1 MKTPSPPLPR
11 RQGPRACSAG
21 PRRRLLLALFAL
33 TTLLLAGCVSR
44 PDLARLYADANGS
57 SDQPPV
63 IVIHGLA
70 GSTLVDADSGKE
82 MWPGSLGTLTFSN
95 YRDLAQMSRA
105 DREGEGLLPGG
116 LFTSVAGV
124 DFYGQLL
131 HSLESVGH
139 FHRGVPGQPVKAD
152 GSDRRRYYV
161 FVYDWR
167 RDNTRSVRKL
177 HELIEQI
184 RADSA
189 DPTLRVDV
197 IAHSNGGLIANYYLR
212 YGPRDVLD
220 EVDTPAGPRPWDEG
234 DKRIRRLVM
243 LGTPTLGASTSLER
257 LIVGMK
263 MAVRTIPVEVMAT
276 FVTPYQALPHP
287 LEHPILDT
295 RGEPVDVDIY
305 DPKVWR
311 ERQWGVYAPDTVE
324 RVLDSMGSPEA
335 GHQALRELHAQ
346 FEYNLERAR
355 RWQWALSAPVPPNHV
370 EVAVFGGDC
379 ADTPGHAVELQEPGG
394 TRLVFKPGQVD
405 PNLVPAQPGTRRF
418 KLDFHRLMFEPG
430 DGLITRRSQVG
441 QLPADA
447 GDAPSFH
454 PLPVQQTF
462 FLCESHGRLT
472 HNAYFQNNLLY
483 FLLAR

>member
-1 MKTPSPPLPR
+1 MRPSPPAPIQPWR
-11 RQGPRACSAG
+11 PRAFAAG
-21 PRRRLLLALFAL
+21 LLVVLV
-33 TTLLLAGCVSR
+33 LLLAGCMSR
-44 PDLARLYADANGS
+44 PDLARLYEDTDGRA
-57 SDQPPV
+57 DQPPV

-82 MWPGSLGTLTFSN
+82 VWPGSLGTLTFSN
-95 YRDLAQMSRA
+95 YRDLAQMSSA
-105 DREGEGLLPGG
+105 DREGEGLVPGG

-131 HSLESVGH
+131 HSLEAVGH
-139 FHRGVPGQPVKAD
+139 FKRGVPGTPVKAD

-161 FVYDWR
+161 LVYDWR
-167 RDNTRSVRKL
+167 RDNTRTVRKL

-184 RADSA
+184 RADYG
-189 DPTLRVDV
+189 DPDLRVDV
-197 IAHSNGGLIANYYLR
+197 VAHSNGGLIANYYLR

-220 EVDTPAGPRPWDEG
+220 EVGTPAGPQPWDEG
-234 DKRIRRLVM
+234 GKRIRRLVM
-243 LGTPTLGASTSLER
+243 LGTPTLGSSTSLER

-287 LEHPILDT
+287 LDHPILDV
-295 RGEPVDVDIY
+295 RGQPVHVDIY
-305 DPKVWR
+305 DPRVWR
-311 ERQWGVYAPDTVE
+311 ERQWGVYAPDTIA
-324 RVLDSMGSPEA
+324 RVLDSMDTPEA
-335 GHQALRELHAQ
+335 GRQALRDLHAR
-346 FEYNLERAR
+346 FDLNLDRAR
-355 RWQWALSAPVPPNHV
+355 RWQWALSAPPPATDV

-379 ADTPGHAVELQEPGG
+379 ADTPGHAVEIEEAGG
-394 TRLVFKPGQVD
+394 TRLAFRPGQVD
-405 PNLVPAQPGTRRF
+405 PHLVPAQPGTRQI
-418 KLDFHRLMFEPG
+418 KLDFQRLMFEPG

-441 QLPADA
+441 KLPADA
-447 GDAPSFH
+447 EDAALFH